1 MASISQS
8 AAERGVD
15 LLFFPVTVLTGPLPV
30 DLGEQDAFLDDLA
43 ETLAELSPRV
53 SCNCLVPVVSMVGD
67 YPYAEALLLSG
78 GRVIPQRFGSW
89 PLSPARIPLRE
100 GGHGEQGLARFEA
113 AGSQIGLAFS
123 YEDLDVWCE
132 RPREVDVICYL
143 ASFGFAVDDP
153 SSALGSALGEGRYV
167 RDAQD
172 SGAWIVGVGPVGGYG
187 TQVFSGSSFVLAPDG
202 RLVSSAA
209 SFEEDLLVAD
219 VGNGVELGSG
229 AEVQPELYDV
239 RYHLWQALVLGIHDF
254 VWKLG
259 KRGVALALDGS
270 LSSMLSAVLA
280 TDALGPTNVHVLL
293 ASQGHPDRIAEVS
306 RLARALR
313 LDAQPL
319 SDLGTDDQLFVRD
332 LVEVHLA
339 ALARMHDVVALSC
352 RDKTSFALESS
363 ALSVNGALFAPL
375 GDLYR
380 IDVLDVARLR
390 NTISQ
395 VLPSL
400 EVTPSDI
407 PDVGIDVP
415 QWGCET
421 LLERM
426 DTVLSTHVEGG
437 RSLTET
443 AEAVGDAEVT
453 TAVLGA
459 LRDCEAQRMSCPPCL
474 MLTTRTLLDAHM
486 PLGFAWRDHL
496 RPEGT
501 AHRRVNRE
509 MAFREETNRPS
520 NAEAYGRRSI
530 EDDILRD
537 GEFQEALE
545 LLRDLALGSRDEWQ
559 NTFSEN

>member
-8 AAERGVD
+8 AADRGVD
-15 LLFFPVTVLTGPLPV
+15 LLIFPVTALTGPLPV
-30 DLGEQDAFLDDLA
+30 DLGEQEAFLDDLA
-43 ETLAELSPRV
+43 DVLADLSPRV
-53 SCNCLVPVVSMVGD
+53 SCDCLVPVISTVGD

-78 GRVIPQRFGSW
+78 GRVIPQRFSSW
-89 PLSPARIPLRE
+89 PLTPARIPFRE
-100 GGHGEQGLARFEA
+100 GGHGEEGLARFEA
-113 AGSQIGLAFS
+113 AGSQIGLALS
-123 YEDLDVWCE
+123 YEDLDIWCE

-143 ASFGFAVDDP
+143 ASFGYAVDDP

-167 RDAQD
+167 RDAQE

-202 RLVSSAA
+202 RLISSAA

-219 VGNGVELGSG
+219 VGNGVELDSG
-229 AEVQPELYDV
+229 AEMQPELYDV

-270 LSSMLSAVLA
+270 LPSMLAAVLA
-280 TDALGPTNVHVLL
+280 TDALGPTNVHVVL
-293 ASQGHPDRIAEVS
+293 ASQNHPDRVAEVS

-319 SDLGTDDQLFVRD
+319 PDLGTDDQAFARD

-339 ALARMHDVVALSC
+339 ALARAHDAVALSC

-363 ALSVNGALFAPL
+363 TLSVNGALFAPL

-395 VLPSL
+395 VLPPL
-400 EVTPSDI
+400 EVAPSDI

-437 RSLTET
+437 RPLTEI
-443 AEAVGDAEVT
+443 ADAVGDIELT
-453 TAVLGA
+453 IAVLDE
-459 LRDCEAQRMSCPPCL
+459 LRDGEAQRMSCPPCL
-474 MLTTRTLLDAHM
+474 MLTTRTLLDAHT
-486 PLGFAWRDHL
+486 PLGFAWRDEL
-496 RPEGT
+496 RPEG
-501 AHRRVNRE
+501 AVHRRLDRD
-509 MAFREETNRPS
+509 MALREEPDRS
-520 NAEAYGRRSI
+520 SGAEAYGRRSM
-530 EDDILRD
+530 EDDVLRD
-537 GEFQEALE
+537 GELQEALE
-545 LLRDLALGSRDEWQ
+545 LLRDLALGARDEWP